1 MRKLENTGPVHKR
14 LYESNKKAS
23 NKKSKVNEVN
33 SYTSKRTLKS
43 ENTVFDRLV
52 KDAQSKQERIYQ
64 GCDNRNSVRKTTSS
78 NRLLLKK
85 RFEREFDCALQE
97 LGICY
102 DSTTSINEVTM
113 TSIMAHLGFIQTNEE
128 TDLEIVLDIWQYLQP
143 SDSEQESVIVRHLRT
158 FLNAILGYN
167 EIV

>member
-97 LGICY
+97 LRIY
-102 DSTTSINEVTM
+102 NDNTTSIDEVTM
-113 TSIMAHLGFIQTNEE
+113 TSIMAHLGFI
-128 TDLEIVLDIWQYLQP
+128 
-143 SDSEQESVIVRHLRT
+143 
-158 FLNAILGYN
+158 
-167 EIV
+167 